1 MEPSNSD
8 IFNLL
13 VNMRGDMGRI
23 EGTVKGFGEKLT
35 DHIKDDKDL
44 TAAVQKLQLS
54 QARQRGFVAA
64 ISTVGAVIGEGLGAA
79 VDYFSRGGGH
89 H

>member
-23 EGTVKGFGEKLT
+23 EGTVKGFGDKLAEHGI
-35 DHIKDDKDL
+35 DNKLRD
-44 TAAVQKLQLS
+44 ASVQQLQLS

-64 ISTVGAVIGEGLGAA
+64 ISTMGAVVGAGIGAA
-79 VDYFSRGGGH
+79 VDYLSRGNH
-89 H
+89 

>member
-23 EGTVKGFGEKLT
+23 EGTVKGFGEKLAE
-35 DHIKDDKDL
+35 HIVDDKL
-44 TAAVQKLQLS
+44 LAASVHKLQLS

-64 ISTVGAVIGEGLGAA
+64 ISTVGAVVGAGIGAV
-79 VDYFSRGGGH
+79 VDYFSRGSH
-89 H
+89 

>member
-1 MEPSNSD
+1 MEPSNRD

-23 EGTVKGFGEKLT
+23 EGTVKGFGNKLAER
-35 DHIKDDKDL
+35 DIDDRL
-44 TAAVQKLQLS
+44 LAASVQKLQLS
-54 QARQRGFVAA
+54 QAHQRGFIAA
-64 ISTVGAVIGEGLGAA
+64 ISTVGAVVGAGLGAA
-79 VDYFSRGGGH
+79 VDYFSRGGH